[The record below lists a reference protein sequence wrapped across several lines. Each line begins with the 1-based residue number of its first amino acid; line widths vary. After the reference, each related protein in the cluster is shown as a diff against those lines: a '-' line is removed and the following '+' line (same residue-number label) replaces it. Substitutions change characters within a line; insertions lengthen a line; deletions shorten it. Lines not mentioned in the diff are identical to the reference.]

1 MVNQGDVIGYV
12 GSTGMA
18 TGPHL
23 HYELRVD
30 GVQRDPTKV
39 VLPTAPPIA
48 KRDLNAFKDE
58 THALLTRLN
67 IMRSIHL
74 AAIE

>member
-1 MVNQGDVIGYV
+1 MLKHNGKYETAYGHLSRFASGLSKGKWINQGDVIGYV

-39 VLPTAPPIA
+39 VLPTAPKPSVI
-48 KRDLNAFKDE
+48 
-58 THALLTRLN
+58 
-67 IMRSIHL
+67 
-74 AAIE
+74 